1 MKKIYVSFLFL
12 FLCIQSMNAQ
22 KDWMTFTSDLG
33 KFSIEFEGDLKQY
46 FKIHQSG
53 AQIYE
58 CMISRDGLEYGVDWM
73 LFKGFSDADPEL
85 LLEKHIES
93 RIQSYNGTKIFVQ
106 DIDLPGAV
114 AGKYF
119 IIQLENGTDLIEAKS
134 FVNGSI
140 LYNVSVKSTKEA
152 YNKDNVEY
160 FLNSFKIID

>member
-1 MKKIYVSFLFL
+1 MKKFYVSLL
-12 FLCIQSMNAQ
+12 ILILCVQTMNAQ

-58 CMISRDGLEYGVDWM
+58 CMISKNGLKFGVDWM
-73 LFKGFSDADPEL
+73 LFKGFSEAAPDL
-85 LLEKHIES
+85 LLERHMES
-93 RIQSYNGTKIFVQ
+93 RVKSYKGTKIFEQ
-106 DIDLPGAV
+106 DIELDGAT

-134 FVNGSI
+134 FVSGAI
-140 LYNVSVKSTKEA
+140 LYNVSVESTKET
-152 YNKDNVEY
+152 YNKDNIEY